1 MRRGLVALAA
11 VAALMVAPATAGA
24 EPRHGISTFGD
35 LKYPADFS
43 HFAYANPDAPK
54 GGRIVTIGTAG
65 LTTFDSFNGYILRGD
80 PAQLVDL
87 LFDRL
92 MVRAYDEPDAVY
104 GLVAQS
110 ADVAADRKSVTFA
123 LRPKARFSDGTALTA
138 ADVVDSFRLIKEHGH
153 EQYRI
158 LIRDVE
164 AAEALDEATVRYR
177 FTGTNLR
184 DLPGIVASLPIFS
197 EAWYTTHDFTRTT
210 LEPPLGSGPYRIEA
224 FKQGQ
229 FVTYRRRDDY
239 WARDLAVNRGRYNFD
254 RIKLLYFRDRTAEL
268 EALKAGDLDLREEF
282 TSKSWATAYDLDA
295 VKEGRLVKEELP
307 DDTISGAQGFF
318 LNMRREKFADPRV
331 RQALGLAFDF
341 EWSNAHLFYG
351 LYKRTQSVFE
361 NSAMKATGEPGA
373 EELKLLEPFRASL
386 PSETFGPAVTPPVSD
401 GSGQDRTLLR
411 AASRLLDAA
420 GWAIEGTRRVN
431 AGGAPLAIEFL
442 SDDPVFERIINPYI
456 RNLELLGI
464 EASVRQVEAAQYQ
477 ERLKSF
483 DFDIL
488 VQRFTIGQTP
498 GTELQAFF
506 ASSTADL
513 PGSFNLAGVKS
524 PAVDAL
530 MERIVQATSR
540 HQLQVAARS
549 LDRVLRAMHFWIPHW
564 FKASHTVAY
573 WDIFGR
579 PAIKPAYERGIL
591 DTWWI
596 EPAKAAALK
605 RGP

>member
-1 MRRGLVALAA
+1 
-11 VAALMVAPATAGA
+11 
-24 EPRHGISTFGD
+24 
-35 LKYPADFS
+35 
-43 HFAYANPDAPK
+43 
-54 GGRIVTIGTAG
+54 
-65 LTTFDSFNGYILRGD
+65 
-80 PAQLVDL
+80 
-87 LFDRL
+87 
-92 MVRAYDEPDAVY
+92 
-104 GLVAQS
+104 
-110 ADVAADRKSVTFA
+110 
-123 LRPKARFSDGTALTA
+123 
-138 ADVVDSFRLIKEHGH
+138 
-153 EQYRI
+153 
-158 LIRDVE
+158 
-164 AAEALDEATVRYR
+164 
-177 FTGTNLR
+177 
-184 DLPGIVASLPIFS
+184 
-197 EAWYTTHDFTRTT
+197 THDFTRTT
-210 LEPPLGSGPYRIEA
+210 LEPPMGSGPYRIEA

-239 WARDLAVNRGRYNFD
+239 WARDLPVNRGRNNFD
-254 RIKLLYFRDRTAEL
+254 EIKLLYFRDRTAEL
-268 EALKAGDLDLREEF
+268 EALKAGELDLREEF
-282 TSKSWATAYDLDA
+282 TSKSWATAYDLGA

-318 LNMRREKFADPRV
+318 LNMRRAKFADPRT

-341 EWSNAHLFYG
+341 EWSNVHLFYG
-351 LYKRTQSVFE
+351 LYRRTQSIFE
-361 NSAMKATGEPGA
+361 NSAMKATGAPGA
-373 EELKLLEPFRASL
+373 DELKLLEPFRAIL
-386 PSETFGPAVTPPVSD
+386 PPETFGSAVTPPVSD

-411 AASRLLDAA
+411 AASKLLDAA
-420 GWAIEGTRRVN
+420 GWVIEGTRRVN

-442 SDDPVFERIINPYI
+442 SDDPVFERVINPYI

-477 ERLKSF
+477 QRLKSF

-513 PGSFNLAGVKS
+513 AGSFNLAGVKS

-530 MERIVQATSR
+530 MERIVQATGR
-540 HQLQVAARS
+540 DALEVAARS
-549 LDRVLRAMHFWIPHW
+549 LDRVLRAMHFWVPHW
-564 FKASHTVAY
+564 YKASHTVAY

-579 PAIKPAYERGIL
+579 PALKPAYQRGIL